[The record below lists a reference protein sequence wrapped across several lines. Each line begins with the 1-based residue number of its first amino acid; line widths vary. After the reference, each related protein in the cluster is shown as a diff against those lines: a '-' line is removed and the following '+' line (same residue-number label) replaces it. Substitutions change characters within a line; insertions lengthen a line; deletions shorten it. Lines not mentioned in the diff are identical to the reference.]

1 MAATIQVVLEEGLL
15 RAADRA
21 ARRLKLNRSAFIRE
35 ALREHLKR
43 LRSREK
49 EQLDRKG
56 YERYPDDEFAVWDAV
71 AAWPED

>member
-1 MAATIQVVLEEGLL
+1 VTATIRVVLEERLL

-21 ARRLKLNRSAFIRE
+21 ALRLGLNRSAFIRE
-35 ALREHLKR
+35 ALREHLKH

-56 YERYPDDEFAVWDAV
+56 YERTTDLEFAIWNAAAVWPDD
-71 AAWPED
+71 